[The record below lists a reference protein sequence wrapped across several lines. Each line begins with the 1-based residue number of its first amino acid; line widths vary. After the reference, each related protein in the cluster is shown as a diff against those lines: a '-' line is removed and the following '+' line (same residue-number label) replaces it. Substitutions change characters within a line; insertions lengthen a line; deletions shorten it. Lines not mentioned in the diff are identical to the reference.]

1 MWRKCYRLLPGFHLF
16 FPQSRRS
23 LLATQT
29 FENWLEKYLVNS
41 SSKWMLIRKV
51 YSKYIILQIFIRMCY
66 WCYRVVSSLSDS
78 HFSYRFLLGLQG
90 LELIWKD
97 ASFLAIDAEFTGLKE
112 NSTKFSPLDTPPDRF
127 DKIIKSSMRFLVIQF
142 GLSIFQYDCTKSNY
156 SNKTYNFY
164 VFPNSS
170 SYGRND
176 NFFVSQASCLHLGF
190 IGFSCIKRFD
200 FNRLIKDGKILF

>member
-1 MWRKCYRLLPGFHLF
+1 
-16 FPQSRRS
+16 
-23 LLATQT
+23 
-29 FENWLEKYLVNS
+29 
-41 SSKWMLIRKV
+41 MLIRKV

-127 DKIIKSSMRFLVIQF
+127 DKIIKSSIRFLVIQF
-142 GLSIFQYDCTKSNY
+142 GPGIFQYDRTKLNLTQTRPTTFMYFLIHHHMGETTISLY
-156 SNKTYNFY
+156 LKLHAFIMASL
-164 VFPNSS
+164 VFL
-170 SYGRND
+170 
-176 NFFVSQASCLHLGF
+176 ASEG
-190 IGFSCIKRFD
+190 FD
-200 FNRLIKDGKILF
+200 FNRLIKDGKI